1 MGNDDAVTR
10 FWRGVDQHDWD
21 LVESTLAEDVVRI
34 GMQDNEADT
43 SRGKAEYMKF
53 VRGVI
58 GRFEHHDLKMVSN
71 FRSADGRYAVS
82 ECIETIQPPGEPRL
96 SMRFINIL
104 ELNDQGL
111 IRKLDIFWKTPP
123 RMPPAWITPEAI
135 VGPAGGKTGG

>member
-1 MGNDDAVTR
+1 MAAGQEDAVAR
-10 FWRGVDQHDWD
+10 FWRGVDKHDWD

-43 SRGKAEYMKF
+43 SRGKAAYMDF

-58 GRFEHHDLKMVSN
+58 GRFDHHDLVMVSN
-71 FRSADGRYAVS
+71 IRSADGKTAYA
-82 ECIETIQPPGEPRL
+82 ECIETIQPPGWEKL
-96 SMRFINIL
+96 SMRFMNVL

-123 RMPPAWITPEAI
+123 KMPPAWITPKVI
-135 VGPAGGKTGG
+135 VRDSAE